1 MKVSS
6 LAIAAVILLVNPSF
20 AAASSSTDVPASS
33 SAKHAF
39 LPWSK
44 TRLYNPT
51 GGETVAA
58 VEAEG
63 NVLLG
68 QDQSASESLEVSIP
82 LSQAST
88 LSANDAPLMRD
99 IEMLTEI
106 LSDLLQNEN
115 PKIHNLCEEFISY
128 GQQRAEN
135 PNDVAPLQTMVER
148 AKSLSASECLGMNR
162 FISTALS
169 LINSAEVQHRLRA
182 IRQHEREY
190 KRQLP
195 GPLFHMEDSIK
206 GTIHHL
212 LDSDGASK
220 EEIFQKLCNQK
231 VEFVLTAHPTEVNR
245 KSVLRKYRKC
255 SELLAHLERSD
266 LLPHEQLTGT
276 IDLQRI
282 ISSVWGMDEIR
293 RNKPTVQREAAGGLA
308 IVDTILWQAVPNYLR
323 KLNAQC
329 QASLGKKLP
338 LEVCPI
344 KFASWI
350 GGDRDG
356 NPNVTPQVTREVVL
370 HQRLRAARL
379 YLQDLAELESQL
391 AISSKFSPSM
401 IALANS
407 VPGNYHKRELY
418 RRVISHM
425 RKRLVK
431 TANDIE
437 IKLEKEF
444 LQNDPDQAYYLRS
457 QQEADSTATKTF
469 VGDEGDDDRVE
480 TITKAED
487 LLQPL
492 RVMHE
497 SLIETGYDLV
507 ADGLLSDIV
516 RRLKVFGITLVP
528 LDIREEST
536 KHTNALDAIT
546 RWLGIG
552 SYAEWDEDARV
563 NWLSSELSNRRP
575 LFSSERLKKMA
586 FDPSV
591 KKTLEVF
598 QTASELEPE
607 ALGAYVISQCQ
618 TASDVLAVMLLQK
631 QFGMTSENGNMMRV
645 APLFE
650 TLDDL
655 NNAPERLKTLF
666 SVPAYLGAINGK
678 QEVMV
683 GYSDSAKDAG
693 RLAAC
698 WAQYLSQ
705 ERMVEVAKSSGVEL
719 CFFHGKGGT
728 VGRGGNPALYRA
740 VLSHPPNTINGRFR
754 VTEQGEMITQNYG
767 SIPIAEHTLDIYT
780 AAVLRETFTK
790 HVEPKEEWRRQMERV
805 SEVSCKDYRHL
816 VREEP
821 RFVPYFRQA
830 TPELELQSLNIGSRP
845 SKRNPKGG
853 IESLRAIPWTFAW
866 TQTRTH
872 LSAWLGVGAGLDAS
886 EEDMACLQDMYK
898 EWPWFRELI
907 DLIAMIVSKTDFSI
921 SKNYDDQLVN
931 SEESK
936 RLGVEVREKLVQ
948 TRQAILDVTNSK
960 NVAGHHVAIQRASNS
975 IRAPFLDP
983 LNVIQA
989 ELLKRF
995 RALDQREDKL
1005 TTEEEMEKQ
1014 TLQDALIVS
1023 INGISSGLRNSG

>member
-6 LAIAAVILLVNPSF
+6 VALAALCLLANHNGCVE
-20 AAASSSTDVPASS
+20 SSSSPSAGIPAATARRS
-33 SAKHAF
+33 KF
-39 LPWSK
+39 LPWTK
-44 TRLYNPT
+44 ARVYNPT
-51 GGETVAA
+51 GGQTV
-58 VEAEG
+58 
-63 NVLLG
+63 LG
-68 QDQSASESLEVSIP
+68 QDQEASESLGVSIP
-82 LSQAST
+82 LSQSST

-99 IEMLTEI
+99 IEMLTDI
-106 LSDLLQNEN
+106 LSDLVLSEN
-115 PKIHNLCEEFISY
+115 PKVHELCREFINY
-128 GQQRAEN
+128 GQQRSEN
-135 PNDVAPLQTMVER
+135 PNDGAILETMVER

-162 FISTALS
+162 YISTALS
-169 LINSAEVQHRLRA
+169 LVNSAEVQHRLRA
-182 IRQHEREY
+182 IRQHELEN
-190 KRQLP
+190 KQQLP
-195 GPLFHMEDSIK
+195 GPLYHMEDSIK

-212 LDSDGASK
+212 LDTDGVSK

-255 SELLAHLERSD
+255 SELLAHLERPD

-293 RNKPTVQREAAGGLA
+293 RTKPTVQREAAGGLA
-308 IVDTILWQAVPNYLR
+308 IVDTILWKAVPNYLR

-356 NPNVTPQVTREVVL
+356 NPNVTPKVTREVVL

-379 YLQDLAELESQL
+379 YLQDFAELESQL
-391 AISSKFSPSM
+391 AISSKFSPKM
-401 IALANS
+401 IELAKS
-407 VPGNYHKRELY
+407 VPGTFHQRELY
-418 RRVISHM
+418 RRVISHL

-431 TANDIE
+431 TADDIE
-437 IKLEKEF
+437 MKLENEN
-444 LQNDPDQAYYLRS
+444 LQESD
-457 QQEADSTATKTF
+457 ESTASKTL
-469 VGDEGDDDRVE
+469 VGDGEVDEEDIE
-480 TITKAED
+480 LITKSED

-497 SLIETGYDLV
+497 SLMETGYDLV
-507 ADGLLSDIV
+507 ADGLLSDIF

-563 NWLSSELSNRRP
+563 NWLSSELSSRRP
-575 LFSSERLKKMA
+575 LFPSERLNKMD
-586 FDPSV
+586 FDAGV
-591 KKTLEVF
+591 KKTLQVF

-650 TLDDL
+650 TLNDL

-666 SVPAYLGAINGK
+666 SVPAYVGAINGK

-705 ERMVEVAKSSGVEL
+705 ERMVEVAKNAGVEL

-790 HVEPKEEWRRQMERV
+790 HVEPKDEWRQQMERV
-805 SEVSCKDYRHL
+805 SDVSCQDYRHL

-886 EEDMACLQDMYK
+886 EEDLACLQDMYN

-907 DLIAMIVSKTDFSI
+907 DLIAMIVSKTDFSV

-936 RLGVEVREKLVQ
+936 KLGVEVREKMVQ
-948 TRQAILDVTNSK
+948 TRQSILDVTKSE
-960 NVAGHHVAIQRASNS
+960 NVAGHHVALQRASNS
-975 IRAPFLDP
+975 IRAPYLDP

-995 RALDQREDKL
+995 RALDQREDDL

>member
-1 MKVSS
+1 
-6 LAIAAVILLVNPSF
+6 
-20 AAASSSTDVPASS
+20 
-33 SAKHAF
+33 
-39 LPWSK
+39 
-44 TRLYNPT
+44 
-51 GGETVAA
+51 
-58 VEAEG
+58 
-63 NVLLG
+63 
-68 QDQSASESLEVSIP
+68 
-82 LSQAST
+82 
-88 LSANDAPLMRD
+88 
-99 IEMLTEI
+99 
-106 LSDLLQNEN
+106 
-115 PKIHNLCEEFISY
+115 
-128 GQQRAEN
+128 
-135 PNDVAPLQTMVER
+135 
-148 AKSLSASECLGMNR
+148 
-162 FISTALS
+162 
-169 LINSAEVQHRLRA
+169 
-182 IRQHEREY
+182 
-190 KRQLP
+190 
-195 GPLFHMEDSIK
+195 
-206 GTIHHL
+206 
-212 LDSDGASK
+212 
-220 EEIFQKLCNQK
+220 

-255 SELLAHLERSD
+255 SELLAYLERPD
-266 LLPHEQLTGT
+266 LLPHEKLTAT

-293 RNKPTVQREAAGGLA
+293 RTKPTVQREAAGGLA
-308 IVDTILWQAVPNYLR
+308 IVDTILWNAVPNYLR
-323 KLNAQC
+323 KLDAQC
-329 QASLGKKLP
+329 HASLGKRLP

-391 AISSKFSPSM
+391 AISSKFSLKM
-401 IALANS
+401 VELAKS
-407 VPGNYHKRELY
+407 VRSNFHKRELY

-437 IKLEKEF
+437 MKLENEY
-444 LQNDPDQAYYLRS
+444 LQKDPDQAYYLRS
-457 QQEADSTATKTF
+457 QQEADLTARKTL
-469 VGDEGDDDRVE
+469 VGEEVDEDTVE
-480 TITKAED
+480 IVSKAED

-492 RVMHE
+492 RIMHE
-497 SLIETGYDLV
+497 SLMETGYDLV

-563 NWLSSELSNRRP
+563 NWLSSELSSRRP
-575 LFSSERLKKMA
+575 LFPSERLIQMD
-586 FDPSV
+586 FDADV
-591 KKTLEVF
+591 KKTLQVF

-631 QFGMTSENGNMMRV
+631 QFGMTSKNGNMMRV

-650 TLDDL
+650 TLNDL

-705 ERMVEVAKSSGVEL
+705 ERMVEVAKNAGVEL

-805 SEVSCKDYRHL
+805 SDVSCKDYRHL

-872 LSAWLGVGAGLDAS
+872 LSAWLGVGAGLDAA
-886 EEDMACLQDMYK
+886 EEDMTCLQDMYTD
-898 EWPWFRELI
+898 WPWFRELI
-907 DLIAMIVSKTDFSI
+907 DLIAMIVSKTDFSV
-921 SKNYDDQLVN
+921 SKNYDDQLVS

-936 RLGVEVREKLVQ
+936 KLGVEVRDKLVQ
-948 TRQAILDVTNSK
+948 TRKSILDVTKSK
-960 NVAGHHVAIQRASNS
+960 NVAGHHVALQRASNS

-995 RALDQREDKL
+995 RALDQRKDEL
-1005 TTEEEMEKQ
+1005 TTEEEIEKQ
-1014 TLQDALIVS
+1014 TLQDALIVT

>member
-6 LAIAAVILLVNPSF
+6 LTVAALSLLANPSGTF
-20 AAASSSTDVPASS
+20 ASSSRNRKNTV
-33 SAKHAF
+33 
-39 LPWSK
+39 LPWTTVK
-44 TRLYNPT
+44 KIFNPR
-51 GGETVAA
+51 GGAA
-58 VEAEG
+58 SDDTSSDSH
-63 NVLLG
+63 VLLG
-68 QDQSASESLEVSIP
+68 IDEEATESLEVSVP
-82 LSQAST
+82 LSQSST
-88 LSANDAPLMRD
+88 LSKNDAPLTRD

-106 LSDLLQNEN
+106 LSDLVQHEN
-115 PKIHNLCEEFISY
+115 PKVHDLYEEFVGY
-128 GQQRAEN
+128 GSQRAAN
-135 PNDVAPLQTMVER
+135 PSDETPLQTMIER
-148 AKSLSASECLGMNR
+148 AKSLTASECLGINR
-162 FISTALS
+162 CISTALS
-169 LINSAEVQHRLRA
+169 LVNSAEVQHRLRA
-182 IRQHEREY
+182 IKQHERDVPT
-190 KRQLP
+190 KLP
-195 GPLFHMEDSIK
+195 GPLYHMEDSIK
-206 GTIHHL
+206 GTIQLL
-212 LDSDGASK
+212 LDSEGASK
-220 EEIFQKLCNQK
+220 EEIYNQLCSQS
-231 VEFVLTAHPTEVNR
+231 VELVLTAHPTEVNR

-255 SELLAHLERSD
+255 TELLAYLERPD

-276 IDLQRI
+276 LDLQRI
-282 ISSVWGMDEIR
+282 VSSVWGMDEIR
-293 RNKPTVQREAAGGLA
+293 RNKPTVQKEAAGGLA
-308 IVDTILWQAVPNYLR
+308 IIDTSLWTAVPNYLR
-323 KLNAQC
+323 KLDAQC
-329 QASLGKKLP
+329 LASLGKRLP

-344 KFASWI
+344 RFASWI

-379 YLQDLAELESQL
+379 YLQDLTELESQL
-391 AISSKFSPSM
+391 AISSRFSSKM
-401 IALANS
+401 IELASSIPNAF
-407 VPGNYHKRELY
+407 HKRELY

-431 TANDIE
+431 TANEIE
-437 IKLEKEF
+437 MKLANEYF
-444 LQNDPDQAYYLRS
+444 QNDPDQAYYSMKNL
-457 QQEADSTATKTF
+457 F
-469 VGDEGDDDRVE
+469 GDESDEDVLE
-480 TITKAED
+480 SVTKAED
-487 LLQPL
+487 LLGPL
-492 RVMHE
+492 RIMHE
-497 SLIETGYDLV
+497 SLIETGFDLV

-536 KHTNALDAIT
+536 QHTNALDSIT

-552 SYAEWDEDARV
+552 SYADWDEDARI
-563 NWLSSELSNRRP
+563 NWLASELSSRRP
-575 LFSSERLKKMA
+575 LFPSERLQSME
-586 FDPSV
+586 FDPMV
-591 KKTLEVF
+591 IRTLEVF

-631 QFGMTSENGNMMRV
+631 QFGMTARNGNMMRV

-650 TLDDL
+650 TLNDL

-666 SVPAYLGAINGK
+666 SVPAYVAAINGK

-705 ERMVEVAKSSGVEL
+705 ERMVEVANKAGIEL

-767 SIPIAEHTLDIYT
+767 STQIAEHTLDIYT

-790 HVEPKEEWRRQMERV
+790 HVEPTDGWRKQMEKI
-805 SEVSCKDYRHL
+805 SDKSCNDYRHL
-816 VREEP
+816 VNEEP
-821 RFVPYFRQA
+821 RFVPYFREA
-830 TPELELQSLNIGSRP
+830 TPELELQILNIGSRP
-845 SKRNPKGG
+845 AKRNPKGG

-872 LSAWLGVGAGLDAS
+872 LSAWLGVGAGLTATDT
-886 EEDMACLQDMYK
+886 EDLECLQDMYNS
-898 EWPWFRELI
+898 WPWFRELI
-907 DLIAMIVSKTDFSI
+907 DLISMIVSKTDFSV
-921 SKNYDDQLVN
+921 SKNYDDQLVS

-936 RLGVEVREKLVQ
+936 QLGVEVREKLVQ
-948 TRQAILDVTNSK
+948 TRQSILDVTQSEI
-960 NVAGHHVAIQRASNS
+960 VAGHHVALQRASNS
-975 IRAPFLDP
+975 IRAPYVDP

-989 ELLKRF
+989 ELMKRF
-995 RALDQREDKL
+995 RALDQREDL

-1014 TLQDALIVS
+1014 TLQDALVVC
-1023 INGISSGLRNSG
+1023 INGISSGMRNSG